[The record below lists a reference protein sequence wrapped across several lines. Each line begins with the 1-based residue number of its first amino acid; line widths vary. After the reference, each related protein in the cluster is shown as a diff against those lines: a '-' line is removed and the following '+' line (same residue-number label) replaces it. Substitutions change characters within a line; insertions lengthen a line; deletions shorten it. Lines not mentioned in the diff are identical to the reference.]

1 MLAGAQSVL
10 KKMVVVTS
18 NSTSIGQIGER
29 MLQRGNNW
37 CPQANSPADVNMT
50 VLSNLFTIIY
60 LSEKAMNIRNAQP
73 KKNTSPTGLMHQP
86 GYPAKP
92 VKPFSFGSN
101 LLKFTTYIGFQ
112 KASHGSPSTH
122 RSYLFASKF
131 WRFKTI

>member
-73 KKNTSPTGLMHQP
+73 KKKHQP
-86 GYPAKP
+86 NRAHAPAWLP
-92 VKPFSFGSN
+92 GQASQA
-101 LLKFTTYIGFQ
+101 FQ
-112 KASHGSPSTH
+112 
-122 RSYLFASKF
+122 F
-131 WRFKTI
+131 WV